1 MLRELPCLLYTC
13 DTVRSLILL
22 INKVIGP
29 EQQLCQYLVI
39 DHHGFQTA
47 RNELKKITYFS
58 LESQKGRHG
67 SVAN

>member
-1 MLRELPCLLYTC
+1 MLRELPCLLYTY

-47 RNELKKITYFS
+47 RNELKKNYLFFIGKS
-58 LESQKGRHG
+58 ERQ
-67 SVAN
+67 AW